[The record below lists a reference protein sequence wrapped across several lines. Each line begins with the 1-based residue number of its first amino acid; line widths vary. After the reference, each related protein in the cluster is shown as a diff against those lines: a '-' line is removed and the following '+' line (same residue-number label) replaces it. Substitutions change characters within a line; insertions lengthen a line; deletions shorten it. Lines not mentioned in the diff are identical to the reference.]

1 MTAERHRIGPASE
14 RMRALI
20 FALYADF
27 ILYTEKFPYF
37 IL

>member
-1 MTAERHRIGPASE
+1 MTAAERHRNGPASE

-20 FALYADF
+20 FALYA
-27 ILYTEKFPYF
+27 EKLPYF